1 MEEGISEKA
10 EVAVVDLTRTRA
22 HELIKL
28 QQQNTESVGMRFINL
43 FKRKVLLDSL
53 SKVYLKK

>member
-28 QQQNTESVGMRFINL
+28 QQQNAESKGIRFINL
-43 FKRKVLLDSL
+43 FKKKVLLDSI
-53 SKVYLKK
+53 S